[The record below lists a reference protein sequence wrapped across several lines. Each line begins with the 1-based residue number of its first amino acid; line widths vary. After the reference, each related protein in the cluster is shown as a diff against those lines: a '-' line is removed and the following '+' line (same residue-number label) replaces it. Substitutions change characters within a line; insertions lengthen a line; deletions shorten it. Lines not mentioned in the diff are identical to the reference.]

1 MIEPIKL
8 SSPATKEFWEIE
20 TLFEDE
26 HLLAL
31 NKPPGLLT
39 SPDRYDLTRPS
50 LMSLLHGG
58 IADAKP
64 WARARGLTYL
74 ANAHRLDADTSGVL
88 LLAKTKPVLIAL
100 ADLFGN
106 DKPLQTAVALV
117 HGGPPTETFEID
129 AKLAPHPTLP
139 GLMRADPVDGKN
151 ALTRFQVRERFRG
164 WTLLSCRPATA
175 RPHQI
180 RAHLRHARL
189 AIAGDRDYNGRIL
202 LLSRIKPDFRL
213 KLGKVERPLID
224 QTALHAE
231 SLDLNHPVTGVPLKI
246 IAPWPRVLNVALKYL
261 RKYDLPGG
269 RSRPRPE
276 EPADGAPDEGM

>member
-1 MIEPIKL
+1 MTEPIKL

-20 TLFEDE
+20 TLFEDDY
-26 HLLAL
+26 LLAL

-39 SPDRYDLTRPS
+39 SPDRYDLARPS
-50 LMSLLHGG
+50 LMNLLHAG

-64 WARARGLTYL
+64 WARVRGLTYL

-106 DKPLQTAVALV
+106 DQPLQTAVALV

-129 AKLAPHPTLP
+129 AKLAPHPTVP
-139 GLMRADPVDGKN
+139 GLMRVDPVDGKRS
-151 ALTRFQVRERFRG
+151 LTRFEVRERFRG
-164 WTLLSCRPATA
+164 WTLLTCRSATA
-175 RPHQI
+175 RPHQV

-189 AIAGDRDYNGRIL
+189 PIAGDRDYNGRIL

-213 KLGKVERPLID
+213 KPGKVERPLID
-224 QTALHAE
+224 KTALHAE
-231 SLDLNHPVTGVPLKI
+231 SLELTHPVSGAPIKI
-246 IAPWPRVLNVALKYL
+246 IAPWPRVLNVAMKYL

-269 RSRPRPE
+269 RAKLRQEEMADDAPE
-276 EPADGAPDEGM
+276 TS

>member
-1 MIEPIKL
+1 VPEPIKL

-20 TLFEDE
+20 TLYEDE

-39 SPDRYDLTRPS
+39 SPDRYEPARPS
-50 LMSLLHGG
+50 LMRLLHGG

-64 WARARGLTYL
+64 WARTRGLTYL
-74 ANAHRLDADTSGVL
+74 ANAHRLDADTSGVI
-88 LLAKTKPVLIAL
+88 LLAKSKPVLIAL

-106 DKPLQTAVALV
+106 DQPVQTCVALV
-117 HGGPPTETFEID
+117 HGGPPGATFESD
-129 AKLAPHPTLP
+129 AKLAPHPTQL
-139 GLMRADPVDGKN
+139 GLMQVNPREGKQ
-151 ALTRFQVRERFRG
+151 ARTTFEVRERFRG
-164 WTLLSCRPATA
+164 WTLLTCRPVTA
-175 RPHQI
+175 RPHQV
-180 RAHLRHARL
+180 RVHLRHARL
-189 AIAGDRDYNGRIL
+189 PVAGDRAYNGRIL

-213 KLGKVERPLID
+213 KIGKVERPLIE

-231 SLDLNHPVTGVPLKI
+231 SLELPHPVTGAPLKI

-269 RSRPRPE
+269 AARRAPE
-276 EPADGAPDEGM
+276 ELEDGAED